1 MMAPA
6 PGSITAVREPQF
18 QVEATMEALVR
29 NDRSYVLAL
38 GFAATVTMWVVAY
51 VGRLPLVM
59 AQSWLLAVLML
70 AAVVVWG
77 WYAGRW
83 SGDGWLGG
91 LLVGATAAV
100 LNLLILGSLLAAA
113 DGSGLRPSALWW
125 VPGSIIGIALL
136 AGVAAAIGSRSDAP
150 GERAPDWTAVFSKVA
165 VAATFLLVVA
175 GGLVTSQEAGLAVVD
190 WPNTFGSNM
199 FLYPLSRMTGGIYYE
214 HAHRLFG
221 ALVGITT
228 LALAAHLWRV
238 DGRGWVRRLALFAVI
253 VVVTQGILGGLRVTG
268 QFTLSTSAEEMAPS
282 IGLAI
287 VHGVLGQLFLALIV
301 CLAVVTSRWWREAPP
316 AEVRPTAA
324 TDRSIQVGLVAV
336 LAIQLVFGAVQRHI
350 AQGLLIHITL
360 ATVVTVIAIAA
371 GARAW
376 GLYHGAWP
384 IQRLGQLLMGLVCVQ
399 VALGIAALAV
409 TQGRAVVGSPATI
422 EVTIATAHQATGA
435 ALLAVSVMLAVWTRR
450 LFRDE

>member
-1 MMAPA
+1 
-6 PGSITAVREPQF
+6 
-18 QVEATMEALVR
+18 MEALVR
-29 NDRSYVLAL
+29 NDRSYVLAV
-38 GFAATVTMWVVAY
+38 GFAATVTMWAVAY

-59 AQSWLLAVLML
+59 APSGLLGLLML
-70 AAVVVWG
+70 AAVAAWG
-77 WYAGRW
+77 WFAGRS
-83 SGDGWLGG
+83 SGDGWVAGA
-91 LLVGATAAV
+91 LVGATAAV

-113 DGSGLRPSALWW
+113 DGRLRPSALWW
-125 VPGSIIGIALL
+125 VPGSILGIALL
-136 AGVAAAIGSRSDAP
+136 AGITAAIGSRSAST
-150 GERAPDWTAVFSKVA
+150 ERRPQDWTAMFSKVA
-165 VAATFLLVVA
+165 VAATFLLIVA

-199 FLYPLSRMTGGIYYE
+199 FMYPLSRMTGGIYYE

-238 DGRGWVRRLALFAVI
+238 DSRGWVRRLALVAVI

-268 QFTLSTSAEEMAPS
+268 QFTLSTSAEDMTPS

-301 CLAVVTSRWWREAPP
+301 FLAVVTSKWWREAPP

-324 TDRSIQVGLVAV
+324 TDRSIQVGLVSV

-360 ATVVTVIAIAA
+360 ATVVTVLAIAA

-376 GLYHGAWP
+376 GLYHGVWP
-384 IQRLGQLLMGLVCVQ
+384 VQRLGQLLMGLVCVQ

-409 TQGRAVVGSPATI
+409 TQGWAVVGSPTTI

-435 ALLAVSVMLAVWTRR
+435 ALLAVSVMLAVWTQR
-450 LFRDE
+450 LYHHEEH